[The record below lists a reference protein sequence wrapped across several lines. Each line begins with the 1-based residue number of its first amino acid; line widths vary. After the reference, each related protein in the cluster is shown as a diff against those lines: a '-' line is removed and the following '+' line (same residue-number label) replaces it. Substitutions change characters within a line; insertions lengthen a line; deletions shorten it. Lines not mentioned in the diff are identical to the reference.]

1 MNRIVPNDFDET
13 GHADSSAGGYRQIG
27 SVIQSW
33 IKEGRYRPGDRLPA
47 ELELS
52 RHFGVTRLTVRR
64 ALDVLEARALI
75 CRAGRR
81 GTFIADN
88 ALLPPVVTPLSQSL
102 RQVMQRTDGY
112 SVTFLGWARVLP
124 TQDVKTALAIERDQ
138 PVHEFRFLCSRNRE
152 PLGYFVCRVPDPIA
166 KLMGPIELS
175 ENFHLR
181 STLIAKGFESQRIVQ
196 RIGAQIA
203 DAATAKV
210 LLLKGTEAVL
220 RFRATHFDAR
230 DRPFLHTTFFF
241 RTEDYE
247 YGIEFVDD
255 AKIKNLRDA

>member
-1 MNRIVPNDFDET
+1 MNRIAINHVDGAGNAE
-13 GHADSSAGGYRQIG
+13 SSVSGYRQIG

-52 RHFGVTRLTVRR
+52 RHFDVTRLTVRR

-81 GTFIADN
+81 GTFVADN

-102 RQVMQRTDGY
+102 RQVMQRGDGY
-112 SVTFLGWARVLP
+112 SVAFLGWSKVLP
-124 TQDVKTALAIERDQ
+124 TQDVRTALAIERDQ
-138 PVHEFRFLCSRNRE
+138 PVHEFRFLRSRNRE
-152 PLGYFVCRVPDPIA
+152 PLGYFVCRVSDPIA
-166 KLMGPIELS
+166 KLIGPIEFT

-181 STLIAKGFESQRIVQ
+181 SSLISKGYESKRILQ

-203 DAATAKV
+203 DATTAKV
-210 LLLKGTEAVL
+210 LLLKGSEAVL

-230 DRPFLHTTFFF
+230 DRAFLHTTSYF